1 MQAREHLH
9 VLVGD
14 TEACFYDKRETEL
27 TREERALGRKN
38 GMGGGAQGAQGL
50 SLDK

>member
-14 TEACFYDKRETEL
+14 TEACFYAERETEL
-27 TREERALGRKN
+27 TREERSLGRKN